1 MLAANELF
9 NTNYYLAQ
17 HPEVTTL
24 IQNGSFTNAFDHFQ
38 RVGKS
43 QGFDPS
49 PLFHTQYYLANY
61 PQVAEQVKQGA
72 ITAFDHFITY
82 GQQADF
88 NPSILFQHEDY
99 YSFYPAVKENVDRDV
114 LTGIE
119 HFVKYGQFEG
129 RRPSQNYNELY
140 YKAKNP
146 GLADALTAN
155 QLTGITHYIQFG
167 ASEGREVTPFMK
179 PGSSDFPNGVAAGDT
194 TQTSTVLWTRS
205 LIPGEVTFSYSTD
218 PNFNNIIGSKTTVA
232 TNPTVPVKVN
242 INGLQPNTQYY
253 YQVRNIEGTT
263 ATGQFKTAAT
273 IGTNNGLRFGVA
285 ADWQGQLAPYPA
297 IANMPERNLDFLM
310 LIGDTVY
317 ADDLSPDLPEVKQ
330 PRQLVEFR
338 TKYNEVYGP
347 RFGVNSWG
355 DVRSQNNIYGTW
367 DDHELTNDF
376 AGGATA
382 ATSPQKEGIFGT
394 GNQLVNE
401 TPVFKNAIRAFQEY
415 LPIQEQFY
423 GNTGEQRT
431 AGKEKLYRYNTF
443 GSDAAT
449 FLLDVRSFRDNSLKS
464 IPETSDQA
472 TIDQFF
478 QDTFNPNRTMLGK
491 AQLADLKQDLLT
503 ADQAGITWKFVMSAD
518 PIQNLGLP
526 VAGDRWEGYAAE
538 RTELL
543 KFIQDNNIDNVVFVT
558 GDFHGYV
565 VNNVTYQEGPGQ
577 PQIPTNIIDVMTGP
591 VAFQTNLGKGPIAL
605 PFGVATVTFAPPA
618 ILPAEEKERYQ
629 NLPTPQAKD
638 QFVKELVNDRLTA
651 LGYSPI
657 GLEDAGLNAQ
667 LLQGDYIAGHAYTWS
682 EFEIDPN
689 QDLTV
694 TTYGVTPYTQ
704 PEIED
709 NPANIASQTPV
720 IVSQF
725 RLSPR

>member
-1 MLAANELF
+1 MLSANELF
-9 NTNYYLAQ
+9 SENYYLAR
-17 HPEVTTL
+17 HPEISSL
-24 IQNGSFTNAFDHFQ
+24 ITNGSFTNAFDHFQ

-49 PLFHTQYYLANY
+49 PLFNTQYYLANH
-61 PQVAEQVKQGA
+61 PQVADQVKQGR
-72 ITAFDHFITY
+72 ITAFDHFMND
-82 GQQADF
+82 GQRQNLD
-88 NPSILFQHEDY
+88 PSILFNHEDY
-99 YSFYPAVKENVDRDV
+99 YSSYPAVKEAVDRDV

-119 HFVKYGQFEG
+119 HFVKYGQYED
-129 RRPSQNYNELY
+129 RRPSQAYNELY

-146 GLADALTAN
+146 GLADALTAH

-167 ASEGREVTPFMK
+167 AAEGREVTPFIK
-179 PGSSDFPNGVAAGDT
+179 AGSSDFPNGVGAGDT
-194 TQTSTVLWTRS
+194 TQNSTVLWSRS
-205 LIPGEVTFSYSTD
+205 LIPGEVTFTYSTD
-218 PNFNNIIGSKTTVA
+218 PNFTNIIGSQTAIA

-263 ATGQFKTAAT
+263 ARGEFKTAAA

-330 PRQLVEFR
+330 PRELVEFR
-338 TKYNEVYGP
+338 TKYNEVYSP
-347 RFGVNSWG
+347 RFNVASWG
-355 DVRSQNNIYGTW
+355 DVRSQTSIYGTW

-382 ATSPQKEGIFGT
+382 TTSPQKEGIFGT

-401 TPVFKNAIRAFQEY
+401 TPVFQNAMQAFQEY
-415 LPIQEQFY
+415 LPIQPQVY
-423 GNTGEQRT
+423 GETGETRT
-431 AGKEKLYRYNTF
+431 AGKPKLYRYNTF

-449 FLLDVRSFRDNSLKS
+449 FLLDMRSFRDNSLKS

-472 TIDQFF
+472 TIDQFL
-478 QDTFNPNRTMLGK
+478 QDAFDPNRTLLGK
-491 AQLADLKQDLLT
+491 AQLQDLKQDLLT

-518 PIQNLGLP
+518 PIQNFGLP

-543 KFIQDNNIDNVVFVT
+543 KFIKENNIDNVVFVT

-577 PQIPTNIIDVMTGP
+577 PQIPTNAIDVMTGP

-605 PFGVATVTFAPPA
+605 PFGVATVTFAAPA
-618 ILPAEEKERYQ
+618 ILPAEEKTRYQ
-629 NLPTPQAKD
+629 NVPTPEAKD
-638 QFVKELVNDRLTA
+638 QFVKNLVDNRLTA

-657 GLEDAGLNAQ
+657 GLEDSGLNAQ

-682 EFEIDPN
+682 EFEINPN

-704 PEIED
+704 PEIET
-709 NPANIASQTPV
+709 NTANITNQKPV